1 MIPTI
6 IVDDE
11 HLARK
16 GLRTVFPWE
25 RFGFRIVGE
34 AASGDKALALI
45 REQQVQLVVTD
56 ITMPKMSGLE
66 LMKRLKLEAPS
77 VRVVVVTCH
86 QDFDYIQDALR
97 LGAIDYI
104 VKTQLEEQN
113 LDEVLLRIA
122 GRFQAE
128 SSKPAEST
136 APPTREEAPP
146 PGKSEELKG
155 SLLWIVDDERYRP
168 LADALASSPSR
179 VIREALAGWQT
190 YLHSFP
196 LWEEAADKL
205 DMLPPEAWL
214 EETRKELRKWLRRSS
229 YSEEMISGIVR
240 SLELMR
246 QDRDKG
252 EISQS
257 NICKRVGISKGYFS
271 KAFKDVVGIPFSHYV
286 QHVYIEAAKEWL
298 VETNHTVYW
307 IAERCG
313 FADTRYFSKVF
324 REHTGMLPSEYR
336 QSQSSA
342 GV

>member
-1 MIPTI
+1 MIHTI

-34 AASGDKALALI
+34 ASSGDKALALV
-45 REQQVQLVVTD
+45 REQPVQLVVTD

-66 LMKRLKLEAPS
+66 LMKQLRLEAPS
-77 VRVVVVTCH
+77 VKVVVVTCH

-122 GRFQAE
+122 GRMETEPPLKPTEPVAPPQAE
-128 SSKPAEST
+128 
-136 APPTREEAPP
+136 
-146 PGKSEELKG
+146 PGAGVNPDDLRG
-155 SLLWIVDDERYRP
+155 SLLWIVDDERYRL
-168 LADALASSPSR
+168 LADALDASPDSDIG
-179 VIREALAGWQT
+179 IRAAMTVWQT
-190 YLHSFP
+190 YLRPFP
-196 LWEEAADKL
+196 SWEEAAGKL
-205 DMLPPEAWL
+205 ERLSPGAWL
-214 EETRKELRKWLRRSS
+214 EETRKELRRWLRRSA
-229 YSEEMISGIVR
+229 YSEEMIAGIVR

-246 QDRDKG
+246 QERDNG

-257 NICKRVGISKGYFS
+257 VICKKVGISKGYFS
-271 KAFKDVVGIPFSHYV
+271 KAFKDIVGVSFSHYV

-298 VETNHTVYW
+298 VQTNHAVYW

-336 QSQSSA
+336 QTHEGS
-342 GV
+342 

>member
-1 MIPTI
+1 MISTI

-34 AASGDKALALI
+34 AASGDKALALV
-45 REQQVQLVVTD
+45 RELHVQLVVTD

-66 LMKRLKLEAPS
+66 LMKRLHLEAPS

-122 GRFQAE
+122 GRMRTD
-128 SSKPAEST
+128 PAELT
-136 APPTREEAPP
+136 APPRNGTEASK
-146 PGKSEELKG
+146 KSDELKG
-155 SLLWIVDDERYRP
+155 GLLWILDDERYRH
-168 LADALASSPSR
+168 LA
-179 VIREALAGWQT
+179 EALAAEPDSVRGIHEALAEWQR
-190 YLHSFP
+190 YLQPFP
-196 LWEEAADKL
+196 LWEQAANRSGL
-205 DMLPPEAWL
+205 LSSEAWL
-214 EETRKELRKWLRRSS
+214 EETRKELRRWLRRSA
-229 YSEEMISGIVR
+229 YSEEIIASIVR

-246 QDRDKG
+246 QEQDNG

-257 NICKRVGISKGYFS
+257 DICKKVGISKGYFS
-271 KAFKDVVGIPFSHYV
+271 KAFRDIVGVSFSHYA
-286 QHVYIEAAKEWL
+286 QHVHIEAAKEWL
-298 VETNHTVYW
+298 VSTNHAVYW

-336 QSQSSA
+336 QANA
-342 GV
+342 GG